1 MKRIASIC
9 AMFLVLS
16 MALVPSAF
24 AAEDSPVCYPTAI
37 SVSDDGTEL
46 KKIYDLSPEADPAG
60 IPRSDFE
67 RFGYHYTFV
76 DILRQELPE
85 YEERRHTETVTVNS
99 QSKDMESVL
108 ALLPQER
115 EVVTDD
121 GLIGTLSLKLDTVRV
136 EVAGYGSSTR
146 EVTATRTYPN
156 LDGQDT
162 SYIPKTVEDNGRT
175 LTLQTINWQ
184 TSNSENVDGY
194 AIAERYTAV
203 ATYSGTATSSYVKG
217 YTVTADYAGTV
228 SHISLDRVRYVAI
241 FEGVSLTPAEPEPEP
256 TETPA
261 PTEAPAPTD
270 APQSEGH
277 AVLRENEGKENVS
290 SVAEKEPERS
300 NAAFPWRAVLIVA
313 GVFCVLGGGLT
324 AAYLVSKNKH
334 GAHEARDDEYDEY
347 EEDEDE

>member
-9 AMFLVLS
+9 AVLLVLS
-16 MALVPSAF
+16 MALVSSAF
-24 AAEDSPVCYPTAI
+24 AAEESPVCYPTAI
-37 SVSDDGTEL
+37 SVSDDGKEL

-67 RFGYHYTFV
+67 QGGFHYTFV

-85 YEERRHTETVTVNS
+85 YVERQHTETVTVNS
-99 QSKDMESVL
+99 PKKDMESVL

-136 EVAGYGSSTR
+136 EAAGYGSSTR

-162 SYIPKTVEDNGRT
+162 SYIPKTIEDNGRT

-184 TSNSENVDGY
+184 ASSSDNVDGY

-203 ATYSGTATSSYVKG
+203 ATYSGTATSSYVSG
-217 YTVTADYAGTV
+217 YTVTADYIGTV

-241 FEGVSLTPAEPEPEP
+241 FEGVSLMPEEPEP

-261 PTEAPAPTD
+261 PAETPAPTEAPSAEAAPSAD
-270 APQSEGH
+270 QQDVQKSME
-277 AVLRENEGKENVS
+277 
-290 SVAEKEPERS
+290 EPS
-300 NAAFPWRAVLIVA
+300 AAFPWKLVVIPFGIIALIGA
-313 GVFCVLGGGLT
+313 GVGVALT
-324 AAYLVSKNKH
+324 MKRHSEVSES
-334 GAHEARDDEYDEY
+334 GES
-347 EEDEDE
+347 EDEDE

>member
-9 AMFLVLS
+9 AALLVLS
-16 MALVPSAF
+16 VALVSSAF
-24 AAEDSPVCYPTAI
+24 AAEESPVCYPTAI
-37 SVSDDGTEL
+37 SVSDNGTEL

-67 RFGYHYTFV
+67 RNGFHYTFV

-85 YEERRHTETVTVNS
+85 YVERQHTETVTVNS
-99 QSKDMESVL
+99 PKKDMESVL

-121 GLIGTLSLKLDTVRV
+121 GLIGTLTLKLDTVRV
-136 EVAGYGSSTR
+136 EVAGYGSSTK
-146 EVTATRTYPN
+146 ELTATRTYPN

-184 TSNSENVDGY
+184 ASSSDNVDGY

-203 ATYSGTATSSYVKG
+203 ATYSGTATSSYVSG
-217 YTVTADYAGTV
+217 YTVTADYIGTV

-241 FEGVSLTPAEPEPEP
+241 FEGVSLAPEEPEP

-261 PTEAPAPTD
+261 PVETPVPTEAPSAEIAPSAD
-270 APQSEGH
+270 QQDVQKSME
-277 AVLRENEGKENVS
+277 
-290 SVAEKEPERS
+290 EPS
-300 NAAFPWRAVLIVA
+300 AAFPWKLVVIPFGIIALIGA
-313 GVFCVLGGGLT
+313 GVGVALT
-324 AAYLVSKNKH
+324 MKRRSEVSES
-334 GAHEARDDEYDEY
+334 GES
-347 EEDEDE
+347 EDEDE